1 MNPDGRIFHMTINL
15 LLILWLLSE
24 VLLSLRRRAAKVHRR
39 KGRLGSVLWIWLVII
54 GSIFAANAALFLDP
68 QRFPGNFSVY
78 TTIASILILAGIG
91 VRWWAIITLG
101 RFFSVDIALQEQHQI
116 VQEGPYR
123 WIRHPAYTGLLITFL
138 GMGIAFNNWLS
149 LILIVVPITTLFLYR
164 IKIEEDALSEELGTA
179 YLEYRNKTN
188 RLLPG
193 IF

>member
-1 MNPDGRIFHMTINL
+1 MIINL
-15 LLILWLLSE
+15 LLLLWLISE
-24 VLLSLRRRAAKVHRR
+24 VLLSFRRRAAKVRRR
-39 KGRLGSVLWIWLVII
+39 KGRLGSVVLVWIVIV
-54 GSIFAANAALFLDP
+54 GSIFAANASLFLDP
-68 QRFPGNFSVY
+68 QRFPGNSSVY
-78 TTIASILILAGIG
+78 TLIASIFILAGIG
-91 VRWWAIITLG
+91 IRWWAIITLG

-123 WIRHPAYTGLLITFL
+123 WIRHPAYTGLLIIFL

-149 LILIVVPITTLFLYR
+149 FLLIVGPITTLFLYR

-179 YLEYRNKTN
+179 YLEYRKKTK